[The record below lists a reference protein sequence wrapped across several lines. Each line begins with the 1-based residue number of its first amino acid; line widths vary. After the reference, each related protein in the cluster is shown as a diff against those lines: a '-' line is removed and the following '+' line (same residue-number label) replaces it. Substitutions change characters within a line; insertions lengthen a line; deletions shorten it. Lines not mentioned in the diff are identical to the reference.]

1 VIQDTFITTMPVRE
15 AKWETGIP
23 TRAFELIE
31 VESCSAATWRRSD
44 KSVSM
49 LVTQTTHTHAYV
61 RCLATQ
67 SVSRQPRWCP
77 CNQEKNDMH
86 CAERLREVN

>member
-1 VIQDTFITTMPVRE
+1 MLVKE

-49 LVTQTTHTHAYV
+49 LVSQTTHTRIRTLLSNAVGVTATKMVHLQSGEERHALCRKV
-61 RCLATQ
+61 T
-67 SVSRQPRWCP
+67 
-77 CNQEKNDMH
+77 
-86 CAERLREVN
+86 